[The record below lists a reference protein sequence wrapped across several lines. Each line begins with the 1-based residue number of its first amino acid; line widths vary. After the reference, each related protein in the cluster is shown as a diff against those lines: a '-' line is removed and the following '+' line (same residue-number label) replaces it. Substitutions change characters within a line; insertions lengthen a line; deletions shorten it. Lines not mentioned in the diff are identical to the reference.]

1 MQLTVLDRLTMRIRL
16 SEGPMSLHLIPQSNS
31 IDSRCMFEVAA
42 DMLFTMIR
50 ESAALSTTP
59 PAHALADCWI
69 LQPARNVPVATWVQ
83 EVDRCVKFCTGL
95 PPPTGIGAQ
104 PRNSRAKDVSIEV
117 VVNVVGSTG
126 TLGAGKPE
134 SFLYVGDI
142 YAVGCSARRLQ
153 YGSRS
158 PCLQSA
164 AVYRGS
170 HRATWADHRD
180 ISQPPRQAVPLGR
193 RRTDLV

>member
-1 MQLTVLDRLTMRIRL
+1 
-16 SEGPMSLHLIPQSNS
+16 
-31 IDSRCMFEVAA
+31 
-42 DMLFTMIR
+42 MIR

-104 PRNSRAKDVSIEV
+104 PRNSRAKDVSVGPITNQTTPTRGCGWLTIEV

>member
-1 MQLTVLDRLTMRIRL
+1 
-16 SEGPMSLHLIPQSNS
+16 
-31 IDSRCMFEVAA
+31 
-42 DMLFTMIR
+42 MIR

-95 PPPTGIGAQ
+95 PPPTHLSNRNRGA
-104 PRNSRAKDVSIEV
+104 AKKFACQGCIEV

>member
-1 MQLTVLDRLTMRIRL
+1 
-16 SEGPMSLHLIPQSNS
+16 MSLHLIPQSNS

-104 PRNSRAKDVSIEV
+104 PRNSRAKDVSVGPITNQTTPTRGCGWLTVRLLRTLLDRGGSQRGWLDRHLGGGKARV
-117 VVNVVGSTG
+117 VLVRRRHLCSRLLSTETSVWLTEPMPSISCG
-126 TLGAGKPE
+126 LSRLAP
-134 SFLYVGDI
+134 GD
-142 YAVGCSARRLQ
+142 
-153 YGSRS
+153 
-158 PCLQSA
+158 
-164 AVYRGS
+164 
-170 HRATWADHRD
+170 
-180 ISQPPRQAVPLGR
+180 LGR
-193 RRTDLV
+193 S

>member
-95 PPPTGIGAQ
+95 PPPTHWSNRNRGA
-104 PRNSRAKDVSIEV
+104 AKKFACQGC
-117 VVNVVGSTG
+117 VG
-126 TLGAGKPE
+126 
-134 SFLYVGDI
+134 
-142 YAVGCSARRLQ
+142 R
-153 YGSRS
+153 
-158 PCLQSA
+158 
-164 AVYRGS
+164 
-170 HRATWADHRD
+170 ADH
-180 ISQPPRQAVPLGR
+180 QPNDSNARMWLAHGAPAE
-193 RRTDLV
+193 DLVRSRW

>member
-42 DMLFTMIR
+42 DMLFTLIR

-69 LQPARNVPVATWVQ
+69 LQPARNVPVATW
-83 EVDRCVKFCTGL
+83 
-95 PPPTGIGAQ
+95 
-104 PRNSRAKDVSIEV
+104 IEV